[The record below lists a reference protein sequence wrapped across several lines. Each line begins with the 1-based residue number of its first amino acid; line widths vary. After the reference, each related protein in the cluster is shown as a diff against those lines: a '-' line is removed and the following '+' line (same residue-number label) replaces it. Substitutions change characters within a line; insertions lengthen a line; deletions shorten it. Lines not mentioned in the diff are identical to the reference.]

1 MMDVQI
7 ALMLDFQLKKK
18 IFEEAS
24 NQDGGLSLDLL
35 LKGYGKGKDA

>member
-24 NQDGGLSLDLL
+24 NQDGGLSL
-35 LKGYGKGKDA
+35 YIHFQKDM